1 MEILWKGKYQQF
13 VDAITLFSNSYA
25 DNWQKKLYTIDD
37 ECFST
42 AEMQILAQIL
52 ENDEKQMKMTDICRS
67 IDMPKSTFSRH
78 AANLEKLG
86 LVEKVHPE
94 DNRKDIIILTT
105 EKGKAVYMKYS
116 EYIYNNVF
124 RPVFELLDYVPQEHI
139 SALTQALHFWRDKA
153 TMDVKSKGSSDGKRE
168 QKMKI

>member
-13 VDAITLFSNSYA
+13 VDTVTLFSNSYA
-25 DNWQKKLYTIDD
+25 DNWQKKLYTIDG

-52 ENDEKQMKMTDICRS
+52 ENDEKQVKMTDICRS

-78 AANLEKLG
+78 ASNLEKLG
-86 LVEKVHPE
+86 LVEKVHPA

-105 EKGKAVYMKYS
+105 EKGKNVYMKYS

-124 RPVFELLDYVPQEHI
+124 HPVFELLDAVPQNHI
-139 SALTQALHFWRDKA
+139 AAITEILQIWRDKA
-153 TMDVKSKGSSDGKRE
+153 ALDVK
-168 QKMKI
+168 